1 MKLTTYTGGICQT
14 NGYLAETPDG
24 NFLIDAPDGIAAW
37 VATRGVRVDDVLL
50 THQHFDH
57 VLDAAALQ
65 AAGARL
71 HALENYSDEVTLESV
86 SRKWGMPA
94 AVTPYRIDRRL
105 VIDADQPWQLCG
117 LEFLLYHIPG
127 HSPDSVVFHLPD
139 HVLAFSGDTVFA
151 GSIGRT
157 DLPGGSHQQ
166 LLDGI
171 ARHLLTLPPQT
182 RLLPGH
188 GPATTVGEEAASNPY
203 LA

>member
-105 VIDADQPWQLCG
+105 VIDADQPLQLCG
-117 LEFLLYHIPG
+117 LQFLLYHIPG

-139 HVLAFSGDTVFA
+139 HALAFSGDTVFA